1 LQRKSKKEIGDYL
14 KRGFELWKAEPAE
27 RHHHP
32 CTSGLES
39 LMQATWVNWNF
50 ANCHGLQGIL
60 IAEILNFNWPR
71 EKDNNENSFVDPYI
85 LGFLQ

>member
-1 LQRKSKKEIGDYL
+1 
-14 KRGFELWKAEPAE
+14 
-27 RHHHP
+27 
-32 CTSGLES
+32 
-39 LMQATWVNWNF
+39 MQATWVNWNF

-71 EKDNNENSFVDPYI
+71 ENDNNENSFVDPYI